1 MAEQPKRPNN
11 PKGREFMSDIAQ
23 VIEAALDPYIGTPIV
38 VFLHEKRNK
47 TGQLSGTLLSVTE
60 TGYTVQ
66 GPHYRE
72 WFFHQDLYLGI
83 NQIAGEC
90 AEAVDHAI
98 HRAALLPPTAV
109 AYSRRHG

>member
-1 MAEQPKRPNN
+1 
-11 PKGREFMSDIAQ
+11 MSDIAQ
-23 VIEAALDPYIGTPIV
+23 VIETAMQPYIGTAIV

-47 TGQLSGTLLSVTE
+47 TGQLSGTILSVTE

-72 WFFHQDLYLGI
+72 WFFHQDLYFGI
-83 NQIAGEC
+83 DKIAGEC

-98 HRAALLPPTAV
+98 HRAALLPPTV
-109 AYSRRHG
+109 AYTRRRGYATVASKGS